1 MRWTLLDRD
10 TNTGKYNMEFDIFL
24 SRNCKEDEAFFRLY
38 RWKPY
43 TISIGA
49 NQSFDEIDID
59 LAALDNIDVVK
70 RPTGGRA
77 ILHSEELTYSLIL
90 PIKFGLSAR
99 EVYNKTSVALSKGLN
114 LYDAKLKSVVLE
126 STQPDFRAQLN
137 QPSGVLCFSSTAK
150 SEVKF
155 CGKKLIG
162 SAQRKM
168 NHVILQHGSILCG
181 KFHTNLPNYLSDRSS
196 IQFLIEELKN
206 KTTEIFTITN
216 QPVDY
221 FRLSQS
227 IISAFETEWEIS
239 FDRDS
244 NYIESNFEKSKPLIH
259 EIV

>member
-1 MRWTLLDRD
+1 MRWTLIDSAP
-10 TNTGKYNMEFDIFL
+10 NSGKYNMDFDNFL
-24 SRNCKEDEAFFRLY
+24 SQNCNEDEAFFRLY
-38 RWKPY
+38 RWEPY
-43 TISIGA
+43 AISIGA
-49 NQSFDEIDID
+49 NQNYDEIDND

-99 EVYNKTSVALSKGLN
+99 EVYNKTSVALSKGLS
-114 LYDAKLKSVVLE
+114 LYDAKLKQVVLE
-126 STQPDFRAQLN
+126 SVQPDFRTQLN
-137 QPSGVLCFSSTAK
+137 QPSGALCFASTAK

-168 NHVILQHGSILCG
+168 NSVILQHGSILCG
-181 KFHTNLPNYLSDRSS
+181 KFHSNLPHYLSDRSS
-196 IQFLIEELKN
+196 IQILIEELKN
-206 KTTEIFTITN
+206 KTTEISTITN
-216 QPVDY
+216 QPVNY

-227 IISAFETEWEIS
+227 IISAFETEWDIS
-239 FDRDS
+239 FNRDS
-244 NYIESNFEKSKPLIH
+244 NYIQSNFEKSQPLIH